1 LSSYNK
7 SRSSASRETDVED
20 GPEFGFKPGSTDQY
34 SDWHKREHA
43 KIGDGKVPSKGG
55 MLPKTIP

>member
-1 LSSYNK
+1 LC
-7 SRSSASRETDVED
+7 VED
-20 GPEFGFKPGSTDQY
+20 GPEFGLKPGSNDQY